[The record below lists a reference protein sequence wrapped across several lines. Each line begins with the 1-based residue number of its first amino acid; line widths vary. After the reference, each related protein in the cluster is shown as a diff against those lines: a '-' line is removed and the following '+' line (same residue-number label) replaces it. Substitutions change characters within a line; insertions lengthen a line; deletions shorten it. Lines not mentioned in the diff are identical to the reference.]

1 MEHYTNF
8 ILKHKNILIVLFVAA
23 AVICAILSTLVGV
36 DYKFADYL
44 PDDAPST
51 RALDIM
57 EEEYDQAVPNVRV
70 MIKDVSIS
78 QAMDYKEKIEKIDG
92 VQEVNWLDDAANI
105 YAPLEI
111 EDQDTIDDYYKDGNA
126 LYQVT
131 MDEDDGERVVHE
143 IRKVIGDENYMTGD
157 GVIDAL
163 TPKTTAA
170 EIQKIIFFVI
180 PLVFAILLLTTNSW
194 FEPVLFMATIGIA
207 ILLNRGTNLM
217 FGTISFVTNAAG
229 SVLQLAV
236 SMDYGIFLLHRFAE
250 NRQSGEDAEQA
261 MKDAVR
267 QSVGSIMSSGLTT
280 VTGFAALIFMRFKI
294 GPDMGWVMVKAILF
308 SLLAVLCL
316 LPMLTM
322 VCYPLIDR
330 TEHKPLVPKFRLL
343 SKVVLDW
350 RVPMLILFL
359 IVTIPSYLGQQKN
372 SFLYGGTKVYQTNAT
387 QLGRDMNA
395 IEDEYGVSSQVVL
408 MVPKGDMEKEIQMNR
423 QLQQIDGVTSV
434 VSYINSVGE
443 SIPKEFVPEEQV
455 SQLYSEHYSRYVL
468 TVDAEEG
475 VDGWD
480 DLVEDIKRTGS
491 QYYGDDAL
499 VAGNLA
505 SALDLKTTIT
515 QDMTKVNVLSIGFVF
530 LILLLNFKSI
540 LLPVILTLVIEASI
554 WINLT
559 VPYFAD
565 SELFYIGYLIISSVQ
580 LGATIDYGI
589 LFTDRYREYR
599 QNMGKKMAALRT
611 IQSCTISIATSASIL
626 AIAGTVLGIVSTNGV
641 LSQLGMLIGRG
652 AVISFLLVIFI
663 LPGLL
668 LMFDGAIEKL
678 TWNANFYHR
687 EQGGN
692 LHELQENI

>member
-280 VTGFAALIFMRFKI
+280 VTGFAALIFMRFKT

-387 QLGRDMNA
+387 QLGRDMNV

-423 QLQQIDGVTSV
+423 QLKQIDGVTSV

-475 VDGWD
+475 VDGWN

-491 QYYGDDAL
+491 KYYGDDAL

-687 EQGGN
+687 ERGGN

>member
-92 VQEVNWLDDAANI
+92 VQEVSWLDDAANI

-111 EDQDTIDDYYKDGNA
+111 ENQDTIDDYYKDGNA

-455 SQLYSEHYSRYVL
+455 SKLYSEHYSRYVL

-687 EQGGN
+687 ERGGN